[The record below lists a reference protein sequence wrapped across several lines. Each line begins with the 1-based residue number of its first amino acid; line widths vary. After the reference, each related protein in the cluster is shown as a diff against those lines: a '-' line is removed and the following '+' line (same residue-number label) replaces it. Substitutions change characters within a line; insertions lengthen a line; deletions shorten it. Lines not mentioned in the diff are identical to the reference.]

1 MEGPA
6 ADLADLLQRSFRYAF
21 SLTHDR
27 SRAEDLLQDAWVAV
41 LKAHGPHTR
50 GYLLSAIR
58 SRFINQY
65 RRERLV
71 PTVSLTGLID
81 STRVD
86 RGTEDSTSFV
96 LDLLALEKSLS
107 SLRSAEREALFLSA
121 VEGYTAQEIADL
133 TEQPRGT
140 VLSLIHRARAKLRRS
155 LEVDSREGKR
165 ELENS
170 R

>member
-1 MEGPA
+1 VEGPT
-6 ADLADLLQRSFRYAF
+6 ADLADLLQHGFRYAF
-21 SLTHDR
+21 SLSHDR

-41 LKAHGPHTR
+41 LKAGGPHTR

-58 SRFINQY
+58 SRFINLY

-71 PTVSLTGLID
+71 PTVSLEEFAG
-81 STRVD
+81 SAGVD
-86 RGTEDSTSFV
+86 RGVEDTF
-96 LDLLALEKSLS
+96 LPDLLALEKSLS

-121 VEGYTAQEIADL
+121 VEGYTAQEIAGL
-133 TEQPRGT
+133 TDQPRGT
-140 VLSLIHRARAKLRRS
+140 VLSLIHRARVKLRRS
-155 LEVDSREGKR
+155 LEAASGEGNR

>member
-1 MEGPA
+1 MEGPT
-6 ADLADLLQRSFRYAF
+6 ADLADLLQQGFRYAF

-50 GYLLSAIR
+50 GYLVSAIR
-58 SRFINQY
+58 SRFVNLY

-71 PTVSLTGLID
+71 PMVSLEGLID
-81 STRVD
+81 ATGVD
-86 RGTEDSTSFV
+86 HGDSMSF
-96 LDLLALEKSLS
+96 LPDLLALEKSLS

-140 VLSLIHRARAKLRRS
+140 VLSLIHRARVKLRRL
-155 LEVDSREGKR
+155 LEAASGEGNRER
-165 ELENS
+165 ENS

>member
-1 MEGPA
+1 VEGPA
-6 ADLADLLQRSFRYAF
+6 ADLADLLRHGFRYAF

-41 LKAHGPHTR
+41 LKANGPHTR

-58 SRFINQY
+58 SRFINLY
-65 RRERLV
+65 RRERIV

-86 RGTEDSTSFV
+86 RGAEDSTSF
-96 LDLLALEKSLS
+96 LPDLLALEKSLS

-133 TEQPRGT
+133 TDQPRGT
-140 VLSLIHRARAKLRRS
+140 VLSLIHRARVKLRRS
-155 LEVDSREGKR
+155 LEVASGEGNR